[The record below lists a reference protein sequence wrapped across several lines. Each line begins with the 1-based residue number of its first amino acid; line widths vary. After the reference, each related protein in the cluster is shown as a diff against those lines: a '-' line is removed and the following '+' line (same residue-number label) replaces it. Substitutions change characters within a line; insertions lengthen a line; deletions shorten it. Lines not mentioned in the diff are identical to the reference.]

1 MNKKK
6 FVFLAI
12 VMVAVIVLSSVF
24 FFACDKKAEE
34 TPAEEETETET
45 IEATEGLLIANS
57 DFKVVS
63 TATEGYPRTITDWSG
78 AKTYSSGDYPSG
90 VVAGAVSI
98 DSALYSANKSAWD
111 DSSDELYNLLTAN
124 GRYGE
129 DDEIKHALM
138 IYMAKKADPTEGEE
152 GEAVEDSTHGPTSY
166 GYTSKSFTIDKYGV
180 YKLSV
185 DVLTYD
191 IAGQTA
197 EQNANNVPGARIYVS
212 ADTYAEF
219 AGIDTH
225 GEWKTYVIYI
235 EGSTNASKT
244 LKLDLGLGK
253 YTSAYQ
259 DGLTTGYVFFDNV
272 VLEKLDA
279 QTAEETFAQAKA
291 NELLDNTYVQTASF
305 KVPNGRFE
313 YGTMTF
319 SSSSAPS
326 GWSFV
331 SGNKSEDDPAPT
343 SLSYNAIIDVNKFAT
358 SCSGFSTE
366 YYLKTNAD
374 NVISYKPA
382 NDLLAIETVIGNFPS
397 ERIGSNVYLLSQHL
411 MTASSIKT
419 TDKIT
424 IEKNKVYALSLDVFT
439 YDVHGAGV
447 SLILTG
453 SDGKDIVIKGI
464 SSARSDNALIGH
476 YSIDPDNNSFVVDS
490 NIPGA
495 STGEWTT
502 YTFYILG
509 NQYKDYSYNM
519 YVWLGTEGTN
529 SNTSVSYK
537 NYSSSGS
544 ANSAITYKANGTFA
558 NGWVF
563 VDELRLN
570 EIAEAD
576 IPVANVEVA
585 DDTQTLDCSLA
596 GKDAYR
602 GIKVDLATENLFV
615 TTASGNDLTV
625 GHATAG
631 ASLDG
636 NGTTQAGIPNGW
648 VSNYDV
654 TVSSNPVISG
664 GVITDGLVLI
674 DNEENFTQSG
684 GLGTY
689 PGLPYDIEFK
699 TAYMIHASEDAYY
712 EIESAPFTV
721 AANGFY
727 RLSLWVKTVDVKS
740 TTGISVYLLD
750 DEGNTIS
757 SFANVNTKDFNE
769 YTSDWCELT
778 FVIRGD
784 LENNE
789 DMHLKVT
796 LGSGTRWSATTL
808 TSGSAFVSNTCLA
821 AISYSTFT
829 GTTTGSY
836 VKSIDRTSSTTYT
849 FTNGSFDEYDL
860 TDEKLDPTKALKEQ
874 TVLAQPKNWTIS
886 DATKNANEGGSSLVA
901 GVFALENVD
910 RNLYF
915 DHSTQTSAVFT
926 NIAAATFDEFYGD
939 ESAEAYLSGENF
951 DVIAGPNVLA
961 IASTNAD
968 KYALGYASS
977 KFTLSSN
984 GIYSVSVWVKGEG
997 AEKASVF
1004 LTGEAPSSIEN
1015 SLFLIENPSA
1025 DWTKYTFYVEVG
1037 PASVALTLNV
1047 WLGYDTTY
1055 VDNVTEDAAKS
1066 TGAVFFDNVIKKS
1079 VSEDDLAAAK
1089 EEIVGGSTTVKVISF
1104 MTDSFDSLSGT
1115 VDSRASLNYPSNWSY
1130 SAGSNQLSSNT
1141 KSGVIYADSN
1151 YFNVVTVDGTD
1162 YVGILGKSY
1171 KVDDV
1176 TITAEEEEEIKS
1188 HYPDPEASAAAIEAD
1203 LLALREQ
1210 KLVDLKKA
1218 NWLPVSELSAHS
1230 GKNLLVIN
1238 NMEASAFT
1246 YTSSSLNFTAESYY
1260 KVSVWMRTFGLK
1272 QAELE
1277 NVTDDKIGAY
1287 IELYL
1292 GTADEDGNP
1301 LIFKAQSKDEWT
1313 EYVFYV
1319 KTLENSVSS
1328 ITVKLSL
1335 GAVDKQED
1343 ESVLGL
1349 TAGYAMFDDVSV
1361 EKVTEAEYVA
1371 ATESTLDTVL
1381 TREVKEEESGT
1392 PDDNND
1398 DNKDTGKKFNLDYL
1412 WWMIPTIIIGAL
1424 IIVVGVIYL
1433 VKKITKK
1440 AGKKTSSS
1448 SKDVSAKKR
1457 SRYDENKE

>member
-12 VMVAVIVLSSVF
+12 MMVAIIVLSSAF
-24 FFACDKKAEE
+24 FFACNKKAEE

-45 IEATEGLLIANS
+45 IEATEGLLIKNS

-63 TATEGYPRTITDWSG
+63 TASQDYPRTITDWTG

-90 VVAGAVSI
+90 VVAGAISV
-98 DSALYSANKSAWD
+98 DSSLYSANKSAWD
-111 DSSDELYNLLTAN
+111 DANGDIYNLLTAG
-124 GRYGE
+124 GRYGD

-138 IYMAKKADPTEGEE
+138 IYMAKKADTVEGEE
-152 GEAVEDSTHGPTSY
+152 EDTTHGPTSY
-166 GYTSKSFTIDKYGV
+166 GYTSKSFTIDQHGV

-197 EQNANNVPGARIYVS
+197 EQNPNNVPGARIYVS
-212 ADTYAEF
+212 SSTYAEF
-219 AGIDTH
+219 AGINTN
-225 GEWKTYVIYI
+225 GEWKTFEIYI
-235 EGSTNASKT
+235 EGSAYNSNVLT
-244 LKLDLGLGK
+244 LNLGLGK

-272 VLEKLDA
+272 VLEKLDVD
-279 QTAEETFAQAKA
+279 TAEETFAQAKA
-291 NELLDNTYVQTASF
+291 SELLDNTYIQTASF

-331 SGNKSEDDPAPT
+331 SGNKSEEDPAPT
-343 SLSYNAIIDVNKFAT
+343 SLSYNAIIDVNKFAA
-358 SCSGFSTE
+358 SYSGFSNE

-374 NVISYKPA
+374 TVISYKPA
-382 NDLLAIETVIGNFPS
+382 NDLLALETLIANFPS
-397 ERIGSNVYLLSQHL
+397 DRIGTNVYLLSQHL

-424 IEKNKVYALSLDVFT
+424 IEKNKVYALSIDVFT

-453 SDGKDIVIKGI
+453 ADGKDIIIKGI

-509 NQYKDYSYNM
+509 NQYKDYHYNM
-519 YVWLGTEGTN
+519 SIWLGTEGTN

-544 ANSAITYKANGTFA
+544 ANNATTYKANGTFA

-570 EIAEAD
+570 EINEAD
-576 IPVANVEVA
+576 IPVANVEIA
-585 DDTQTLDCSLA
+585 DDAQTLDCSLA

-631 ASLDG
+631 ASLEG

-654 TVSSNPVISG
+654 TDTSNPVIAG

-674 DNEENFTQSG
+674 DTEENFTQSG
-684 GLGTY
+684 GKGTY

-699 TAYMIHASEDAYY
+699 TAYMINASKDAYY

-721 AANGFY
+721 EANGFY
-727 RLSLWVKTVDVKS
+727 RLSFWVKTVDVKS
-740 TTGISVYLLD
+740 TTGVSVYLLD

-757 SFANVNTKDFNE
+757 SFTNINTKDFNE

-778 FVIRGD
+778 FLIRGD
-784 LENNE
+784 ETE
-789 DMHLKVT
+789 EMHLKVT
-796 LGSGTRWSATTL
+796 LGSGTRWSSTTI
-808 TSGSAFVSNTCLA
+808 TSGSAYISNTCLA

-829 GTTTGSY
+829 DTTTGTY
-836 VKSIDRTSSTTYT
+836 VKSVDRTSSTTYT
-849 FTNGSFDEYDL
+849 FTNGSFDDYDL
-860 TDEKLDPTKALKEQ
+860 TDDKLDPTKALKEQ

-939 ESAEAYLSGENF
+939 ESAEAYLSSENF

-968 KYALGYASS
+968 KYAIGYASTR
-977 KFTLSSN
+977 FTLSSN

-1055 VDNVTEDAAKS
+1055 VDSVSEDAAKS
-1066 TGAVFFDNVIKKS
+1066 SGAVFFDNVIKKS

-1089 EEIVGGSTTVKVISF
+1089 EKIDGGATTIKVISF
-1104 MTDSFDSLSGT
+1104 MTDSFDSLSDT
-1115 VDSRASLNYPSNWSY
+1115 VDSRASLNSPSNWSY
-1130 SAGSNQLSSNT
+1130 SAGANQSASNT

-1151 YFNVVTVDGTD
+1151 YFNVITVDGTD

-1171 KVDDV
+1171 TVDDV

-1188 HYPDPEASAAAIEAD
+1188 HYSDPEASAAAIEAD

-1218 NWLPVSELSAHS
+1218 NWLPVGELSAHS
-1230 GKNLLVIN
+1230 GKNLLIIN
-1238 NMEASAFT
+1238 NMSASAYT
-1246 YTSSSLNFTAESYY
+1246 YTSSSLNFTGESYY
-1260 KVSVWMRTFGLK
+1260 KVSVWMRTYGLK

-1277 NVTDDKIGAY
+1277 DVTDDKIGAY

-1292 GTADEDGNP
+1292 GSANEDGNP
-1301 LIFKAQSKDEWT
+1301 LIFKAQAKDEWT

-1335 GAVDKQED
+1335 GSVETQED

-1349 TAGYAMFDDVSV
+1349 TAGFAMFDDVAV
-1361 EKVTEAEYVA
+1361 EKVTEADYIA

-1392 PDDNND
+1392 PDDNPD
-1398 DNKDTGKKFNLDYL
+1398 DTDNSKKFNLEYL